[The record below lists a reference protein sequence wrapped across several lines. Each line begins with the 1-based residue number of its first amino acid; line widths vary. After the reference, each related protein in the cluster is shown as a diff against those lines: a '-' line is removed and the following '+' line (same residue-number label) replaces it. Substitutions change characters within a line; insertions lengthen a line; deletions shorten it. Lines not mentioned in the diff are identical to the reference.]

1 MEMGFFLNHRAG
13 TEISLK
19 RDGLEAR
26 TLVVEVNRKV

>member
-1 MEMGFFLNHRAG
+1 MEIFFFLNHRAG

-26 TLVVEVNRKV
+26 RLVVEGNRKV